1 MKYKLPKCQRINS
14 IELHRLGPT
23 FSSYLRN
30 ASQKIT
36 HTEFKILDD
45 LLIKSLLKEAIRIPE
60 MDKVDVFH
68 LHGLWRPRFPVLAML
83 LSQHFHRPLVIS
95 LHGDSVDPNDSY
107 AMPLRNPV
115 ILQVFKQASA
125 ITTFSTDVLDLIEE
139 LGLGKKTILLPN
151 FIKVKSFYRP
161 ISSANNLGT
170 RAITVGRLDA
180 GKDPLTPVRAFAVVK
195 EKVPSASLQI
205 VGDGPLYKSV
215 SNLVKD
221 LSLSDSVSL
230 VGAKSDVRRFLWSS
244 DVFIGTKSGY
254 IATLEAWAAGLA
266 VVAPAYGIMKELI
279 SDGENG
285 LLVQPGNSEQLAASL
300 INLFNDRTLQKTL
313 ASNGMKSVKEHDIS
327 VIASRVN
334 DVYHSFGN

>member
-1 MKYKLPKCQRINS
+1 M
-14 IELHRLGPT
+14 
-23 FSSYLRN
+23 
-30 ASQKIT
+30 
-36 HTEFKILDD
+36 
-45 LLIKSLLKEAIRIPE
+45 
-60 MDKVDVFH
+60 
-68 LHGLWRPRFPVLAML
+68 
-83 LSQHFHRPLVIS
+83 
-95 LHGDSVDPNDSY
+95 
-107 AMPLRNPV
+107 
-115 ILQVFKQASA
+115 
-125 ITTFSTDVLDLIEE
+125 IEE

-161 ISSANNLGT
+161 ISSANNLGI